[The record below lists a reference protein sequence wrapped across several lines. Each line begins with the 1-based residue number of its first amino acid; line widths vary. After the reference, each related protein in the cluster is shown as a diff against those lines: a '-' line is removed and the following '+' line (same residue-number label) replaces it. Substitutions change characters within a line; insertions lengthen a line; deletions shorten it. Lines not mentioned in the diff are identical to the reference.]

1 MGHQKHGRNPS
12 SCQVSINAGLT
23 VLANFIF
30 LLVVDHAD
38 GNRTYENHLHS
49 SERPDIPAILFLE
62 QEFDFKFHL

>member
-30 LLVVDHAD
+30 LLVVDHTD
-38 GNRTYENHLHS
+38 GNRTYENHPLS

-62 QEFDFKFHL
+62 QESDFKFSL

>member
-38 GNRTYENHLHS
+38 GIRTYENHLHS
-49 SERPDIPAILFLE
+49 SERPDIPAIFFLE
-62 QEFDFKFHL
+62 QEFDFKFRL